1 MGLQSQES
9 PTRRLVTP
17 FTLLWKSAWLSPLTS
32 PDMIPER
39 KLSLPGITANVIEA
53 LVSAPGRVRI
63 DRRKID
69 DVEFRPM
76 KIGDQIAPATYELSD

>member
-1 MGLQSQES
+1 MGLQPQES

-39 KLSLPGITANVIEA
+39 KLSSPGIAANVSEA

>member
-1 MGLQSQES
+1 
-9 PTRRLVTP
+9 
-17 FTLLWKSAWLSPLTS
+17 
-32 PDMIPER
+32 MIPER
-39 KLSLPGITANVIEA
+39 KLSSPGITANESEA

-76 KIGDQIAPATYELSD
+76 KIDDQIAPATYELSD